1 MRMAFRPKRKFGTSH
16 EREIILQQF
25 YDNIKENEEQFLGH
39 AFVGDEDSD
48 SEFVRALPVRFQL
61 MIITKKGVILWMAQK
76 ILILIILS
84 LQSRKNCQELP
95 TFRKTS
101 NFP

>member
-1 MRMAFRPKRKFGTSH
+1 MAFRPKRKFVTSR

-25 YDNIKENEEQFLGH
+25 YDNIEENEEQFLGH